1 LDFWGDFVF
10 VCSFFLVFFFC
21 VLLFFVFLSL
31 SCVPNVADVS
41 GFSVLYCTS
50 LKLILL
56 SDLFANMGFSINYL

>member
-1 LDFWGDFVF
+1 
-10 VCSFFLVFFFC
+10 
-21 VLLFFVFLSL
+21 LFFVFLSL
-31 SCVPNVADVS
+31 SCVHNVADVS